1 METQSID
8 SSFPDERPVHF
19 IAMDSAGK
27 FFIQEEALAMIR
39 GIKKKVAVITVA
51 GQYRTGKSYLLNR
64 LLGRQSGFELG
75 STINPCTKGLWIWS
89 KPININENLQAIF
102 LDTEGLAS
110 LSRNVHVDTMIFAL
124 SLLASSYFI
133 YNSMHAL
140 NEKALE
146 SLGLIVS
153 LSKYIHVSVR
163 PGNVSEDL
171 EEYSHY
177 FPYFMWVVRDFALK
191 LVNTEQQTV
200 TDRQYLENAL
210 RPVDPE
216 GAADVDQVASKNEIR
231 GKLTTFFK
239 ERDCIT
245 LVRPLSDE
253 KALRE
258 IDKVP
263 YENLR
268 PEFRAKMELLIRKV
282 YSNIRPK
289 VIDGQP
295 LTGEMFATLL
305 EQYVAAFNGGTVPT
319 IETAWDQVI
328 TLELDRVIEESIEQY
343 KRKVAELSLDR
354 LPMAEEEIKKVDE
367 EAKREA
373 YNKFYESELVN
384 VGPERMSM
392 ARTKMEDA
400 FVEIYKKLRSENFNV
415 SYKDSE
421 ELFNKLYE
429 KIREQM
435 DTLKTLTYDVVASNW
450 VKLKEVTIC
459 VSIVLSRKC

>member
-1 METQSID
+1 MESID
-8 SSFPDERPVHF
+8 PSFPDEKPIHF
-19 IAMDSAGK
+19 IAIDSAGK
-27 FFIQEEALAMIR
+27 FFIQEEALVIIKN
-39 GIKKKVAVITVA
+39 IKKKIAIITVA

-75 STINPCTKGLWIWS
+75 STINPCTKGIWMWS

-124 SLLASSYFI
+124 ALLMSSYFI

-146 SLGLIVS
+146 SLGLVVS
-153 LSKYIHVSVR
+153 LSKYIHVNLR

-177 FPYFMWVVRDFALK
+177 FPYFMWIVRDFALE
-191 LVNTEQQTV
+191 LVNTEQQSV

-210 RPVDPE
+210 RPIDVTTGGDP
-216 GAADVDQVASKNEIR
+216 DQIASKNEIR

-253 KALRE
+253 KLLRE
-258 IDKVP
+258 ISKVP

-268 PEFRAKMELLIRKV
+268 PEFRSKMELLIKKV
-282 YSNIRPK
+282 YNSIKPK

-305 EQYVAAFNGGTVPT
+305 EQYVTAFNEGKVPT

-328 TLELDRVIEESIEQY
+328 NLELDRVIKESIEQY

-354 LPMAEEEIKKVDE
+354 LPMMQEEIKKVDE
-367 EAKREA
+367 EAKEVA
-373 YNKFYESELVN
+373 YKKFYESELVN
-384 VGPERMSM
+384 VDPERMLM
-392 ARTKMEDA
+392 ARTKIESS
-400 FVEIYKKLRSENFNV
+400 FSEIFKKLRDENYNL

-421 ELFNKLYE
+421 ELFNKLYG
-429 KIREQM
+429 KIREKM
-435 DTLKTLTYDVVASNW
+435 DTLTTLTYDVVTSNW
-450 VKLKEVTIC
+450 QKLKEVILHLTL
-459 VSIVLSRKC
+459 VLPTK